1 MGSTLSTL
9 TSTYQRLPGST
20 GLRENSPF
28 GKVARS
34 HERVARERRR
44 ECARSLVLSRITSLA
59 ISNGEL
65 ARRIRECR
73 PDRSKIKTLL
83 LQRGIFCKF
92 HLVEGQNARDQVTT
106 DKRFKR
112 SSSEFILCISLILS
126 RSLNECWLHSNH
138 ASLTITWR
146 LGLYAII
153 ITTINL

>member
-9 TSTYQRLPGST
+9 TSTNQRLLGSV
-20 GLRENSPF
+20 GLRANPSF
-28 GKVARS
+28 GKVANSQARG
-34 HERVARERRR
+34 AREWSR
-44 ECARSLVLSRITSLA
+44 ECARSLVLSRVTSLA
-59 ISNGEL
+59 ISNREL
-65 ARRIRECR
+65 ASRLRECR

-83 LQRGIFCKF
+83 LQRGILSEF

-138 ASLTITWR
+138 ARLTITWR

>member
-9 TSTYQRLPGST
+9 TSTYQRLPGSV
-20 GLRENSPF
+20 GLRANPPF
-28 GKVARS
+28 GKVANSQARG
-34 HERVARERRR
+34 AREWSR
-44 ECARSLVLSRITSLA
+44 ECARSLVLSRVTSLA

-65 ARRIRECR
+65 ARRLRECR

-83 LQRGIFCKF
+83 PQRCALCKF
-92 HLVEGQNARDQVTT
+92 HLVEGRNARHRVTT

-112 SSSEFILCISLILS
+112 SSSDCILCISFTFS
-126 RSLNECWLHSNH
+126 RSLNECWLHSNR
-138 ASLTITWR
+138 ACVKITWR